1 MLTSL
6 KILTVSALFTT
17 SVLAFAG
24 STRAEPTGE
33 PPSGVA
39 ITQIKPCLSI
49 SNAIDRL
56 ACYDRASSPAAA
68 GKPAIS
74 KSKTAAV
81 PRNPAASKTPLK
93 FADMLAAENSKL
105 NAKLRTICR
114 GC

>member
-1 MLTSL
+1 M
-6 KILTVSALFTT
+6 V
-17 SVLAFAG
+17 AFAD
-24 STRAEPTGE
+24 STRAE

-39 ITQIKPCLSI
+39 IAQIKQCLSI
-49 SNAIDRL
+49 SKATDRL
-56 ACYDRASSPAAA
+56 ACYDRANSPAAA

-74 KSKTAAV
+74 KSKTAAAT
-81 PRNPAASKTPLK
+81 AAPKTPLK

>member
-1 MLTSL
+1 MSTSL
-6 KILTVSALFTT
+6 KILTVSALLSLLTF
-17 SVLAFAG
+17 VG
-24 STRAEPTGE
+24 STRADPTGE

-39 ITQIKPCLSI
+39 IAQTKQCLSI
-49 SNAIDRL
+49 SKATDRL
-56 ACYDRASSPAAA
+56 ACYDRANSPAAA

-74 KSKTAAV
+74 KSKTAAAT
-81 PRNPAASKTPLK
+81 AAPKTPLK

>member
-1 MLTSL
+1 MSTSL
-6 KILTVSALFTT
+6 KILTVAALL
-17 SVLAFAG
+17 SLLAFVG

-39 ITQIKPCLSI
+39 IAQIKQCLSI
-49 SNAIDRL
+49 SKATDRL
-56 ACYDRASSPAAA
+56 ACYDRANSPAAA

-74 KSKTAAV
+74 KFKTAAA
-81 PRNPAASKTPLK
+81 PRKPAAPKTPLK